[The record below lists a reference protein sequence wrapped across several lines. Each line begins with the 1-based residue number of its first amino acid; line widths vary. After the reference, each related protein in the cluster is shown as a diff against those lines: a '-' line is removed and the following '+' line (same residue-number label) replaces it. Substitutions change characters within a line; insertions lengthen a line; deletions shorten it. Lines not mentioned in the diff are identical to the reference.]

1 MSLMEMLSGGS
12 PRRQEYEDF
21 VQRYDQ
27 GEPWDGISDDEAASR
42 HDEIQQHLSDDDYEL
57 SAREAFER
65 LNPQQRR
72 EMARM
77 LRANGRQHGVRF
89 DEDDDDDDERDT
101 DPRRLARMTRK
112 ARKQKPDMIGQLLG
126 GGGGRGGGGGGGG
139 MMGNPLAK
147 AALGGVAAMAAKRMF
162 GR

>member
-1 MSLMEMLSGGS
+1 MSNLMNMLQSGG

-27 GEPWDGISDDEAASR
+27 GEPWDGITDDEAYSR

-57 SAREAFER
+57 SAAEAFER
-65 LNPQQRR
+65 LRPDQRR
-72 EMARM
+72 ELARM
-77 LRANGRQHGVRF
+77 LRSRGRERGVDF
-89 DEDDDDDDERDT
+89 GDDDSDDESMYE

-112 ARKQKPDMIGQLLG
+112 ARKQKPDMLGQLLG
-126 GGGGRGGGGGGGG
+126 GGGGGGGGGG

-147 AALGGVAAMAAKRMF
+147 AALAGVAAMAAKRMF
-162 GR
+162 NL